1 MINVANVLTV
11 GRVVLA
17 LGTVSLLFVPGEQF
31 RWVAFGLTI
40 IVIWADG
47 LDGYFA
53 RKLKQTSKLGGV
65 LDIAGDRAVELVYWI
80 VFAVLGWVTV
90 WIPILFVV
98 RGTFVDAMRS
108 HAAED
113 GFTAF
118 GAKTMMQ
125 SKVGKFLVAS
135 NFSRFSYAIA
145 KAVAFCLLIAAN
157 TAAGKDTVVPA
168 IANFC
173 VYFSAAFCV
182 VRGVPVFFEGENIF
196 VFKPTV
202 DVAKGEPSNPQDVA
216 AVKDESSS
224 KS

>member
-17 LGTVSLLFVPGEQF
+17 LVTVSLLFVPGEQF
-31 RWVAFGLTI
+31 RWAAFGLTI

-53 RKLKQTSKLGGV
+53 RKLNQTSKLGGV

-80 VFAVLGWVTV
+80 VFAVLGWVPV

-157 TAAGKDTVVPA
+157 TLAGRDTAVPA

-173 VYFSAAFCV
+173 VYFSALFCV
-182 VRGVPVFFEGENIF
+182 VRGVPVFFEGDNIF
-196 VFKPTV
+196 VFNAKVVDAKVETSKV
-202 DVAKGEPSNPQDVA
+202 DVA
-216 AVKDESSS
+216 ESETL
-224 KS
+224 K

>member
-1 MINVANVLTV
+1 VINVANVLTV

-17 LGTVSLLFVPGEQF
+17 LLTLSLFFFEGEQY
-31 RWVAFGLTI
+31 RWAAFWLTI

-53 RKLKQTSKLGGV
+53 RKLNQTSKLGGV
-65 LDIAGDRAVELVYWI
+65 LDIAGDRAVELSYWV
-80 VFAVLGWVTV
+80 VFAALK
-90 WIPILFVV
+90 WIPIWIPLLFIV

-145 KAVAFCLLIAAN
+145 KAVAFCLLIAAR
-157 TAAGKDTVVPA
+157 TSQWEHTFVPA
-168 IANFC
+168 LANFF
-173 VYFSAAFCV
+173 VYFAAVFCV
-182 VRGVPVFFEGENIF
+182 IRGLPVFFEGDNIF
-196 VFKPTV
+196 VFKPKVEETSV
-202 DVAKGEPSNPQDVA
+202 
-216 AVKDESSS
+216 ESKSDSS
-224 KS
+224 KV

>member
-1 MINVANVLTV
+1 VINVANVLTV
-11 GRVVLA
+11 ARVVLA
-17 LGTVSLLFVPGEQF
+17 LGTVSLLFVASDQA
-31 RWVAFGLTI
+31 RWIAFVLTI
-40 IVIWADG
+40 FVIWADG

-80 VFAVLGWVTV
+80 VFAVLGWIPV

-118 GAKTMMQ
+118 GVNTMMH

-145 KAVAFCLLIAAN
+145 KAVAFCLMIAAN
-157 TAAGKDTVVPA
+157 TAAGRETVVPSIA
-168 IANFC
+168 IFC
-173 VYFSAAFCV
+173 VYFSAVFCV
-182 VRGVPVFFEGENIF
+182 VRGLPVFFEGDNIF
-196 VFKPTV
+196 IYKP
-202 DVAKGEPSNPQDVA
+202 A
-216 AVKDESSS
+216 ANSPKVSQSLEEVTPHEEVS
-224 KS
+224 KNE